1 MGMGHVPQDAIHS
14 VGESSQF
21 QGRERRRT
29 SVRGHSSSRSS
40 VAAAR
45 LARAR
50 WAEDLVAAWYRTHG
64 YDILARNWTMRGGEL
79 DVVARR
85 GSLIVVCEVKARATT
100 QFGAPMEAITE
111 QKAMRVRRA
120 GHAFLREYLA
130 DNPSERLRLRFD
142 VATVLG
148 TQLEVFENFF

>member
-1 MGMGHVPQDAIHS
+1 MGHVPQDPVHS

-29 SVRGHSSSRSS
+29 SVGRHSSSRSS

-50 WAEDLVAAWYRTHG
+50 WAEDLVAAWYRAHG
-64 YDILARNWTMRGGEL
+64 YDIIARNWTMRGGEL

-100 QFGAPMEAITE
+100 QFGAPIEAMTE
-111 QKAMRVRRA
+111 QKVMRVRRA
-120 GHAFLREYLA
+120 GHAFLREYLTT
-130 DNPSERLRLRFD
+130 NPGQRFQLRFD
-142 VATVLG
+142 VAAVLG

>member
-1 MGMGHVPQDAIHS
+1 MGVGHVPEDAIHP
-14 VGESSQF
+14 VGESSEF
-21 QGRERRRT
+21 QRRQRGRT
-29 SVRGHSSSRSS
+29 PVRGHSSTRSS
-40 VAAAR
+40 LVAAR

-50 WAEDLVAAWYRTHG
+50 WAEDLVAAWYRSHG
-64 YDILARNWTMRGGEL
+64 YDIVARNWTMRGGEL

-85 GSLIVVCEVKARATT
+85 DSLLVVCEVKARANSE
-100 QFGAPMEAITE
+100 FGSPMEAITE
-111 QKAMRVRRA
+111 QKVMRVRRA

-130 DNPSERLRLRFD
+130 TNPGQRLQLRFD

>member
-1 MGMGHVPQDAIHS
+1 MGHVPEDPIHP

-21 QGRERRRT
+21 QRRERRRT
-29 SVRGHSSSRSS
+29 SVGRHSSPRSS

-50 WAEDLVAAWYRTHG
+50 WAEDLVAQWYVSHG
-64 YDILARNWTMRGGEL
+64 YFILARNWTMRGGEL
-79 DVVARR
+79 DVVAKR
-85 GSLIVVCEVKARATT
+85 GNVVVVCEVKARATS
-100 QFGAPMEAITE
+100 QFGAPIEAITP
-111 QKAMRVRRA
+111 QKVARVQRA
-120 GHAFLREYLA
+120 GHAFLREYLQQH
-130 DNPSERLRLRFD
+130 PGQHVQLRFD